1 MILPLFDKPKKIEDH
16 FDPQADIVL
25 YCGDVSDFVATV
37 PDNSVSLIITSPP
50 YNLGKEYED
59 RVSIREYLDIQA
71 QVIAEL
77 YRVLKEDGSICWQ
90 VGNFVENGEV
100 YPLDILYYDI
110 FKKLGLHLRNRI
122 VWHFGHGL
130 HASKRFSGRYET
142 MLWFTKSDHYIFNLD
157 AVRVPSKYP
166 GKRHYK
172 GPKKGQFSGNP
183 LGKNPSDVWEFLAQE
198 WETAFWDIPNVKSN
212 HPEKTIHPCQYPIA
226 LIERFVL
233 ALTNEGDW
241 VFDPYVGVGTSL
253 IAGIMHNRRVMGSE
267 QEARYVDIAR
277 ERLQAYFNGVLPYR
291 PLGKPVYQPTG
302 REKIAQKPKEWQDAT
317 QRQLL
322 EGKGEYE

>member
-1 MILPLFDKPKKIEDH
+1 MTLPLFDAPKKIADH
-16 FDPQADIVL
+16 FDPDADIVL
-25 YCGDVSDFVATV
+25 YHGDVSDFVATV
-37 PDNSVSLIITSPP
+37 PDSSVSLIITSPP
-50 YNLGKEYED
+50 YNLGKEYEN
-59 RVSIREYLDIQA
+59 RVSIGRYLDAQA
-71 QVIAEL
+71 QIIAEL
-77 YRVLKEDGSICWQ
+77 YRMLKDNGSICWQ
-90 VGNFVENGEV
+90 VGNFVKNGEV

-110 FKKLGLHLRNRI
+110 FKGLGLHLRNRI
-122 VWHFGHGL
+122 VWRFGHGL

-142 MLWFTKSDHYIFNLD
+142 ILWFTKSDDYVFNLD

-172 GPKKGQFSGNP
+172 GPKKGQLSGNP
-183 LGKNPSDVWEFLAQE
+183 LGKNPSDVWEFLVEE
-198 WETAFWDIPNVKSN
+198 WEAAWWDIPNVKSN

-226 LIERFVL
+226 LVERCVL
-233 ALTNEGDW
+233 ALTGERDW

-267 QEARYVDIAR
+267 QESRYVNIAR

-302 REKIAQKPKEWQDAT
+302 REKIAQIPKEWQDAA
-317 QRQLL
+317 QRRLL
-322 EGKGEYE
+322 DERESYE